1 MSAVFSGSVIRK
13 LAHSEEVFAAN
24 ETYFGLKIQ
33 IIGDVDIDAMAD
45 AFDALLQSHPIWA
58 GHLEQADDGRHQI
71 VAEDVMHPGL
81 WLVDEHTSEAALSS
95 MRLDQSQSLL
105 NLRLEIGS
113 EQSHLTL
120 YAHHA
125 LADGHHVFGLFEELL
140 SRYTNVVETGDAG
153 PVVPQPAP
161 ESLEALLEARG
172 VAKQERSGLE
182 RLFPAAFAYDLP
194 AVEKPVIVSN
204 SDLMQHIPVAR
215 IRFTE
220 QETSDLV
227 ELGRANLLSLNS
239 LVAAALLLAE
249 WELRNTPHIPI
260 PYFYPVDLRYH
271 LTPPVGAT
279 EGTMPLGLASFLA
292 EIGPD
297 TDLVGLAG
305 DIVEA
310 FRADLSEGLIQQ
322 SSLHFRLQYEGSL
335 PGLPPFVM
343 CTDVGSIPGLRTPDG
358 FQINDVGAEFHF
370 AAHAPVDLYSCWTFA
385 GQLYIERHS
394 NLPGHEEALK
404 GVHSILC
411 AAPAEDSWMME

>member
-1 MSAVFSGSVIRK
+1 MSGVFAGSVIRK

-24 ETYFGLKIQ
+24 ETFFGLKIQ
-33 IIGDVDIDAMAD
+33 IVGDVDIDALAD

-58 GHLEQADDGRHQI
+58 GHLEQGDDGRHQI
-71 VAEDVMHPGL
+71 VAEDLMHPGI
-81 WLVDEHTSEAALSS
+81 WIVDEHTSEAAIAG

-105 NLRLEIGS
+105 NLRLEVGNGQS
-113 EQSHLTL
+113 EVTL

-140 SRYTNVVETGDAG
+140 SRYTDVVENGDAG
-153 PVVPQPAP
+153 SVVPQPAP
-161 ESLEALLEARG
+161 ESLESLLEQRG
-172 VAKQERSGLE
+172 VEKQQRSGLE

-194 AVEKPVIVSN
+194 AVEKPILLPN
-204 SDLMQHIPVAR
+204 SDVIPHIPVAR

-220 QETSDLV
+220 QETADLV
-227 ELGRANLLSLNS
+227 ELGRDNQLSLNS

-279 EGTMPLGLASFLA
+279 EGTMPLGLASYLA
-292 EIGPD
+292 EITAE
-297 TDLVGLAG
+297 TDLVSLAG
-305 DIVEA
+305 GIVDA
-310 FRADLSEGLIQQ
+310 FRDDLSEGLIQQ
-322 SSLHFRLQYEGSL
+322 SSLHFSLNYEGTL

-343 CTDVGSIPGLRTPDG
+343 CTDVGSIPGLRTPAG
-358 FQINDVGAEFHF
+358 IEINDVGGEFHF
-370 AAHAPVDLYSCWTFA
+370 AARAPVDLYSCWTFA
-385 GQLYIERHS
+385 GQLFIERHS
-394 NLPGHEEALK
+394 NLPGHEKSLDAI
-404 GVHSILC
+404 HSLLC

>member
-1 MSAVFSGSVIRK
+1 MFSGSVIRK

-24 ETYFGLKIQ
+24 ETFFGLKIH
-33 IIGDVDIDAMAD
+33 IAGDVDIDAMAD
-45 AFDALLQSHPIWA
+45 AFDALLQMHPIWA

-81 WLVDEHTSEAALSS
+81 WVVDENTPEAVISN

-105 NLRLEIGS
+105 NLRLQIGS
-113 EQSHLTL
+113 GQSELTL
-120 YAHHA
+120 FAHHS

-140 SRYTNVVETGDAG
+140 SRYTNVVETGDPG
-153 PVVPQPAP
+153 PVSPQPAP
-161 ESLEALLEARG
+161 ESLETLLEQRG
-172 VAKQERSGLE
+172 VDKQERSGLE

-194 AVEKPVIVSN
+194 AVEKPPIVSN

-215 IRFTE
+215 IRLTE
-220 QETSDLV
+220 QETADLV
-227 ELGRANLLSLNS
+227 ELGRANRLSLNS

-279 EGTMPLGLASFLA
+279 EGTMPLGLASYLA
-292 EIGPD
+292 EITPD

-305 DIVEA
+305 DIVDA

-322 SSLHFRLQYEGSL
+322 SSLHFSLNYEGSL

-343 CTDVGSIPGLRTPDG
+343 CTDVGSIPGVRTPASIEID
-358 FQINDVGAEFHF
+358 DVGAEFHF
-370 AAHAPVDLYSCWTFA
+370 AANAPVDLYVCWTFA
-385 GQLYIERHS
+385 GRLYIERHS
-394 NLPGHEEALK
+394 NLPGHEESLKQVHAL
-404 GVHSILC
+404 LC
-411 AAPAEDSWMME
+411 AAPAEDSWIME

>member
-1 MSAVFSGSVIRK
+1 VFSGSVIRK
-13 LAHSEEVFAAN
+13 LAHSEEVFAVN
-24 ETYFGLKIQ
+24 ETYFGLTIK
-33 IIGDVDIDAMAD
+33 IIGDVDIDAMSD
-45 AFDALLQSHPIWA
+45 AFDALLQSHPVWA
-58 GHLEQADDGRHQI
+58 GHLEKADDGRHQI
-71 VAEDVMHPGL
+71 VAEDLMHPGI
-81 WLVDEHTSEAALSS
+81 WLVDDHTSESAISG

-105 NLRLEIGS
+105 NLRLEAGS
-113 EQSHLTL
+113 GQSEITL

-125 LADGHHVFGLFEELL
+125 LADGHHVFALFEELL
-140 SRYTNVVETGDAG
+140 SRYTDVVETGDAG

-161 ESLEALLEARG
+161 ESLESLLEQRG
-172 VAKQERSGLE
+172 VAKRQRSGLE
-182 RLFPAAFAYDLP
+182 RLFPAAFAYDLRP
-194 AVEKPVIVSN
+194 VEKPLIVSN

-215 IRFTE
+215 IRLTE

-227 ELGRANLLSLNS
+227 ELGRDNRLSLNS

-279 EGTMPLGLASFLA
+279 EGTMPLGLASYLA

-305 DIVEA
+305 GIVDA
-310 FRADLSEGLIQQ
+310 FRDDLSEGLIQQ
-322 SSLHFRLQYEGSL
+322 SSLHFSLNYEGSL

-343 CTDVGSIPGLRTPDG
+343 CTDVGSIPGLRTPEG
-358 FQINDVGAEFHF
+358 IEINDVGGEFHF

-394 NLPGHEEALK
+394 NLPGHEKSLDA
-404 GVHSILC
+404 VHSLLC
-411 AAPAEDSWMME
+411 SAPAEDSWIME

>member
-1 MSAVFSGSVIRK
+1 MFSGSVIRK

-33 IIGDVDIDAMAD
+33 IIGDVDVDAMAD
-45 AFDALLQSHPIWA
+45 AFDALLQAHPVFA

-71 VAEDVMHPGL
+71 VAEDLMHPGM
-81 WLVDEHTSEAALSS
+81 WIVDDQTPESAVSD
-95 MRLDQSQSLL
+95 MRLDQTQSLL

-113 EQSHLTL
+113 GQSELTL
-120 YAHHA
+120 YAHHS

-140 SRYTNVVETGDAG
+140 SRYTDVVETGDAG
-153 PVVPQPAP
+153 PVIPQPAP
-161 ESLEALLEARG
+161 DSLESLLEQRG
-172 VAKQERSGLE
+172 VTKQQRSGLE

-194 AVEKPVIVSN
+194 PAAKPGIAPN
-204 SDLMQHIPVAR
+204 SDSMQHIPVAR

-227 ELGRANLLSLNS
+227 ELGRANRLSLNS

-249 WELRNTPHIPI
+249 WGLRNTPHIPI

-279 EGTMPLGLASFLA
+279 EGTMPLGLASYLA

-305 DIVEA
+305 GIVEA
-310 FRADLSEGLIQQ
+310 FRSDLSQGLIQQ
-322 SSLHFRLQYEGSL
+322 SSLHFSLNYEGSL

-358 FQINDVGAEFHF
+358 IEIGDVGGEFHF
-370 AAHAPVDLYSCWTFA
+370 AAHAPVDLYCCWTFA
-385 GQLYIERHS
+385 GRLYIERHS
-394 NLPGHEEALK
+394 NLPGHEKSLDAI
-404 GVHSILC
+404 HSLLST
-411 AAPAEDSWMME
+411 APAEDSWMME